1 MRRLC
6 LKYIT
11 SRKNPHPLR
20 RLCPPPPPMT
30 SASPAAP
37 GEGEGTAAGRCCSSN
52 SEMNS
57 CWRNSS
63 LILLGVLSLIFLLRS
78 VATRGMTVD
87 EEQQQHLT
95 GHYDDKTQ
103 TSGGML
109 SLVTSNP
116 DTKKNHFRRKHRFL
130 RTDHFLQLVPFLLTV
145 STCTVPRI
153 SSLYSSSSATFF
165 FLRRDQR
172 LAHEGG
178 RRGLPLRK
186 TQTPPFSSSAFA
198 HLCPWSVR
206 TPGVRTPLHQHRV

>member
-1 MRRLC
+1 
-6 LKYIT
+6 
-11 SRKNPHPLR
+11 
-20 RLCPPPPPMT
+20 MT

-95 GHYDDKTQ
+95 GHFDYKTQ
-103 TSGGML
+103 ICGGHFKSGY
-109 SLVTSNP
+109 
-116 DTKKNHFRRKHRFL
+116 KKNHFRRKHRFL